1 MNIVENPSPETW
13 ADLLARPAKD
23 LTQLQDGVSKIMQ
36 TVQKGGDADLRKYTK
51 KYDGVA
57 LESILVDPEEIAR
70 SGQTLSEE
78 LKKAIQLAKANI
90 EAFHR
95 AQITEPR
102 VVETMPGVRCWRKQ
116 VGIDRVGLYVPGGS
130 APLFSSVLMLAV
142 PAVLA
147 GCREIVLC
155 TPPQA
160 DGKVHDA
167 ILYACSLCGLTQ
179 VAAIGGAQAI
189 AALTFGTESVPKV
202 DKIFGP
208 GNAYVTVAK
217 QLAQLEGVAIDMPA
231 GPSEVLV
238 CADEGA
244 DPQFMAAD
252 LLSQAEHG
260 PDSQVV
266 FVGRTR
272 THTKSVVAA
281 VHEQL
286 ATLPR
291 RDAAAQSIA
300 NSTAV
305 VMPDDKAA
313 AELINAYA
321 PEHLIIARRD
331 ALAFSER
338 IRNAGSVF
346 LGYLTA
352 ESMGDYASGTNHT
365 LPTNGYARQYSGVS
379 LDSFCRQ
386 MTFQEVDEQGLKGL
400 GPAVMAMARAEGLE
414 AHAVAV
420 EKRLEEVFE
429 GLTNI
434 DAKLAKS

>member
-1 MNIVENPSPETW
+1 MTIVENPAPETW
-13 ADLLARPAKD
+13 ESLLARPAKD
-23 LTQLQDGVSKIMQ
+23 LSQLQDGVRAIMQ
-36 TVQKGGDADLRKYTK
+36 TVRSGGDADLRKYTK
-51 KYDGVA
+51 KYDGVE
-57 LESILVDPEEIAR
+57 LGDIMVDPKLIA
-70 SGQTLSEE
+70 SAGESLSDE
-78 LKKAIQLAKANI
+78 LKQAIQIAKSNI

-95 AQITEPR
+95 AQITEPK
-102 VVETMPGVRCWRKQ
+102 VIETMPGVRCWRKQ
-116 VGIDRVGLYVPGGS
+116 VGIERVGLYVPGGS
-130 APLFSSVLMLAV
+130 APLFSSVLMLAI
-142 PAVLA
+142 PATIA

-160 DGKVHDA
+160 NGRVHDA
-167 ILYACSLCGLTQ
+167 ILYACALCGLTQ

-217 QLAQLEGVAIDMPA
+217 QLAQLEGLAIDMPA

-238 CADEGA
+238 IADDEA

-266 FVGRTR
+266 YVGRSR
-272 THTKSVVAA
+272 PHTEAVVAA

-286 ATLPR
+286 STLPR

-305 VMPDDKAA
+305 IVKNDEAA
-313 AELINAYA
+313 AALINVYA

-331 ALAFSER
+331 AKAFSAH
-338 IRNAGSVF
+338 IQNAGSVF

-386 MTFQEVDEQGLKGL
+386 MTFQEVDEQGLQNL
-400 GPAVMAMARAEGLE
+400 GPAVMTMARAEGLE
-414 AHAVAV
+414 AHAMAV
-420 EKRLEEVFE
+420 EKRIEVVLEQ
-429 GLTNI
+429 G
-434 DAKLAKS
+434 

>member
-1 MNIVENPSPETW
+1 MKIVENPAPETW
-13 ADLLARPAKD
+13 QSLLARPAKD
-23 LTQLQDGVSKIMQ
+23 LSQLQDGVSTIMQ
-36 TVQKGGDADLRKYTK
+36 TVRTGGDTDLRKYTK
-51 KYDGVA
+51 KYDGVE
-57 LESILVDPEEIAR
+57 LESILVDPQLIATA
-70 SGQTLSEE
+70 GETLSED
-78 LKKAIQLAKANI
+78 LKLAIQTAKANI

-95 AQITEPR
+95 AQITQSKI
-102 VVETMPGVRCWRKQ
+102 VETIPGVRCWRKQ
-116 VGIDRVGLYVPGGS
+116 VGIERVGLYVPGGS

-142 PAVLA
+142 PAVIA

-160 DGKVHDA
+160 DGRVHDA

-189 AALTFGTESVPKV
+189 AALTFGTESIPRV

-217 QLAQLEGVAIDMPA
+217 QLAQLEGLAIDMPA

-238 CADEGA
+238 VADDEA
-244 DPQFMAAD
+244 DPQYMAAD

-266 FVGRTR
+266 YVGRTR
-272 THTKSVVAA
+272 AHTQAVVAA
-281 VHEQL
+281 VQEQL

-291 RDAAAQSIA
+291 RVAAAQSIA

-305 VMPDDKAA
+305 IVENDEAA
-313 AELINAYA
+313 ADLINVYA

-331 ALAFSER
+331 ALAFSAK

-386 MTFQEVDEQGLKGL
+386 ITFQEVDEQGLQNL
-400 GPAVMAMARAEGLE
+400 GPTVMTMARAEGLE
-414 AHAVAV
+414 AHALAV
-420 EKRLEEVFE
+420 EKRMESVS
-429 GLTNI
+429 
-434 DAKLAKS
+434 KSA